1 MQQRH
6 LNRKQYFCELANT
19 ARTFY
24 MEYLNTYIKLTP
36 DTRVL
41 EIGCGEGG
49 NLLPFAEQG
58 CKVIGIDICQT
69 RINEAQTFLQ
79 NITSRELSFVRIFSF
94 QKSQRR
100 RMNGMTSYLFTM

>member
-6 LNRKQYFCELANT
+6 LNRKQYFSELANT
-19 ARTFY
+19 AQTFY

-49 NLLPFAEQG
+49 NLNDWFPRSVIPFASAPFG
-58 CKVIGIDICQT
+58 SST
-69 RINEAQTFLQ
+69 HT
-79 NITSRELSFVRIFSF
+79 TSRSS
-94 QKSQRR
+94 
-100 RMNGMTSYLFTM
+100 T